1 MVTRWAAPAVA
12 LLLGVLLVAGGATA
26 LATRATG
33 RSGAGS
39 APPPVPTQGAGSSEV
54 QLSAAAANHRGAE
67 RVRAQLQR
75 HYDSINEG
83 DYAAWRGTVV
93 EARSN
98 AMPEDEWQ
106 DAYGSTRDGTIRL
119 DRIDA
124 APGQD
129 TGVLVRVR
137 FVSSQDL
144 DDAPADLRAPRICW
158 RSTLPMRG
166 VPPRIDVTGGGSSA
180 REAC

>member
-1 MVTRWAAPAVA
+1 MVTRWATPAVA

-33 RSGAGS
+33 GS
-39 APPPVPTQGAGSSEV
+39 APPPVPAEGAGSSEV
-54 QLSAAAANHRGAE
+54 QLSAGAAIHPAAE

-75 HYDSINEG
+75 HYDAINDG
-83 DYAAWRGTVV
+83 DYAAWRETVV
-93 EARSN
+93 EARSD
-98 AMPEDEWQ
+98 ALPEDEWQ
-106 DAYGSTRDGTIRL
+106 DAYESTRDGTIRV

-129 TGVLVRVR
+129 AGVLVRVR
-137 FVSSQDL
+137 FVSSQAL
-144 DDAPADLRAPRICW
+144 EDAPADLRAPRICW

-180 REAC
+180 RAAC